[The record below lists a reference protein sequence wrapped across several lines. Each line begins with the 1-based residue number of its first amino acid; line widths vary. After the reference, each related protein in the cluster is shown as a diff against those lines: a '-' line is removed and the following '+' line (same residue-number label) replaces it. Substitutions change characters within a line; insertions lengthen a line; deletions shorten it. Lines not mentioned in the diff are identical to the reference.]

1 MLRAYLI
8 VFCASALFAQDGASI
23 YKSRCAA
30 CHDAPVGRV
39 PPVAA
44 LRKMSVAVI
53 LSTLD
58 DGVMKTQAAGLTEG
72 QRQAVARY
80 LGKAEMP
87 GTGALA
93 GLCSADRP
101 ARSQSELSA
110 NWTAWGAHVDNTRFQ
125 SAAVAGLS
133 PEQVPNLK
141 LKWAFGLGG
150 GTGPRSQPAVAL
162 GRVFVGGE
170 AGNVYSLDAKSG
182 CTYWRFR
189 AEGPVRSGIVFGF
202 LSGSKQPAVFFG
214 DQKANVYAVSANTGR
229 FLWKAHPDDQFAAM
243 ITAAPQFHKGV
254 LYVGIS
260 SFEEVVAASPK
271 YKCCQF
277 GGGVVALNAQTGTR
291 IWQASTIAAMPKAT
305 HTTKAG
311 PAAFGPS
318 GAAVWSTPT
327 FDERRDR
334 IYVATGD
341 NYSNPPTATSDAVLA
356 FDAKSGK
363 LLWSQ
368 QATSGDIYN
377 VGCGTPAKTN
387 CPEPAGGDF
396 DFGEPPMLVSLKNG
410 HHALVIGQKSGQVHA
425 FDPDDHGKPLWS
437 RRVGQ
442 GGALGGIQWGSAAD
456 GDRAYVALS
465 DIRIHVIP
473 DSAAPQGYRLALDPE
488 HGGGLFALNA
498 ATGEVAWSA
507 KPFPCGDRKNCS
519 PAQSAP
525 VSAIPGVVFSGSVDG
540 HLRAYAADTGRVI
553 CDLNTVREYNTVN
566 GEKARGGSLDV
577 AGPVIAG
584 GMLYLTSGY
593 GQWGGMPGNV
603 LLAYSVD
610 GR

>member
-1 MLRAYLI
+1 MGLVIL
-8 VFCASALFAQDGASI
+8 CASALFAQDGATV
-23 YKSRCAA
+23 YKTQCAA

-39 PPVAA
+39 PPAA
-44 LRKMSVAVI
+44 TLREMSARAI
-53 LSTLD
+53 LSALD
-58 DGVMKTQAAGLTEG
+58 DGVMKTQAAGLTEA

-80 LGKAEMP
+80 LGKGETSATKM
-87 GTGALA
+87 GADV
-93 GLCSADRP
+93 CSAAAP
-101 ARSQSELSA
+101 AKSGSSA
-110 NWTAWGAHVDNTRFQ
+110 RWAAWGANVANTRFQ
-125 SAAVAGLS
+125 SAAAAGL
-133 PEQVPNLK
+133 PAEEVPNLK

-150 GTGPRSQPAVAL
+150 GTTARSQPAVAR
-162 GRVFVGGE
+162 GRVFVGSE
-170 AGNVYSLDAKSG
+170 AGNVYALDAKSG
-182 CTYWRFR
+182 CTYWTFH
-189 AEGPVRSGIVFGF
+189 AEGRVRSGIVFG
-202 LSGSKQPAVFFG
+202 LLNSSKQPAVFFG
-214 DQKANVYAVSANTGR
+214 DQKANVYAVSADTGR
-229 FLWKAHPDDQFAAM
+229 LLWKAHPDDQFAAI

-254 LYVGIS
+254 LYVGVS
-260 SFEEVVAASPK
+260 SFEEGVAASPK

-277 GGGVVALNAQTGTR
+277 RGSVVALNAKTGSR
-291 IWQASTIAAMPKAT
+291 IWQAYTIATPPETTK
-305 HTTKAG
+305 TTKAG

-327 FDERRDR
+327 FDEKRDR

-368 QATSGDIYN
+368 QATSGDMYN

-396 DFGEPPMLVSLKNG
+396 DFGEPPMLVSLPNG
-410 HHALVIGQKSGQVHA
+410 HRALVIGQKSGQVHA
-425 FDPDDHGKPLWS
+425 FDPEDHGKPLWTK
-437 RRVGQ
+437 RVGQ

-456 GDRAYVALS
+456 SDRVYVAVS
-465 DIRIHVIP
+465 DIRIHVAP
-473 DSAAPQGYRLALDPE
+473 DSAAPQGYRLVLDPE
-488 HGGGLFALNA
+488 HGGGLFALSA
-498 ATGEVAWSA
+498 ATGEIVWSA

-540 HLRAYAADTGRVI
+540 HLRGYAAATGRVI
-553 CDLNTVREYNTVN
+553 CDLNTAREYDTVN
-566 GEKARGGSLDV
+566 GQKARGGSLDV

-584 GMLYLTSGY
+584 GMLYVTSGC

-603 LLAYSVD
+603 LLAYSVG